1 MAATN
6 CQTALNVEISSEGDT
21 VTLKPDSVHTQG
33 IDPAELIA
41 HLRSLGVPV
50 DDPTVIEK
58 LAGEDGRI
66 RADKSIVLLEGKPPI
81 AEQPAT
87 LEMLV
92 HPPDPDSCDSYYE
105 RTAYLTAKP
114 GQAIGKIHP
123 AIPGQDGVDVF
134 GNPIKHKRCRAP
146 EFNFVDNVQLD
157 ADGVTVRATST
168 GRIYRR
174 ADRLWVNTALEVPGD
189 VDFACCNVNVSGDVD
204 IHGSVLDLFKVKGD
218 NIYVGGAIEASEIT
232 AAGDIHVRGGI
243 VGKEKARLTAGGDIT
258 AKYIS
263 GGTLEATGNV
273 LSHREIVNSRIL
285 CGGRLTVERGPLTS
299 GHVTANGGV
308 TCRSL
313 GSRTTDKILVEA
325 GFDETMRLLAKT
337 KLAEAHALKRKATK
351 LRGSVPPPGP
361 NQPVQ
366 DVLREAE
373 EAEHAADEILN
384 IVHKAY
390 LAAKERS
397 VAEVVVQDL
406 LHAGVTIRFAN
417 VEVTT
422 EMSWKG
428 PMRIVPEKNGEEW
441 EVVMIDARN
450 DSAHSLPS
458 RPWHDS
464 LLGSLELAF
473 AEQPATDGKAAA

>member
-6 CQTALNVEISSEGDT
+6 CQPALNVEISSEGDT
-21 VTLKPDSVHTQG
+21 VTLKPDASHTQG
-33 IDPAELIA
+33 VDPAELIA
-41 HLRSLGVPV
+41 HLRALGVPV

-66 RADKSIVLLEGKPPI
+66 RTDKSIVLLEGKPPI
-81 AEQPAT
+81 PEQPST
-87 LEMLV
+87 LEVLV
-92 HPPDPDSCDSYYE
+92 QPPDPDSCDSYYE
-105 RTAYLTAKP
+105 RTAYLNTKP
-114 GQAIGKIHP
+114 GQAIAKINP
-123 AIPGQDGVDVF
+123 AIPGQDGIDVF

-157 ADGVTVRATST
+157 ADGITVRATSV

-174 ADRLWVNTALEVPGD
+174 GDRLWVNTALEVPGD
-189 VDFACCNVNVSGDVD
+189 VDFACCNVNVAGDVD

-232 AAGDIHVRGGI
+232 AANDIHVRGGI
-243 VGKEKARLTAGGDIT
+243 VGKEKAHLTAGGDIT

-263 GGTLEATGNV
+263 GGTLEAVGDV
-273 LSHREIVNSRIL
+273 KSHREIVNSRII

-308 TCRSL
+308 TCRTL
-313 GSRTTDKILVEA
+313 GSRTTDKILVET
-325 GFDETMRLLAKT
+325 GFDEAMRRLAKS
-337 KLAEAHALKRKATK
+337 KLAEAHGLKRKAAK
-351 LRGSVPPPGP
+351 LRGCVPAAGP
-361 NQPVQ
+361 SQGAQ
-366 DVLREAE
+366 DILHEAE
-373 EAEHAADEILN
+373 DAEKTADEILAT
-384 IVHKAY
+384 VRQVYA
-390 LAAKERS
+390 AAKERS

-417 VEVTT
+417 VETTT

-428 PMRIVPEKNGEEW
+428 PMRIVPQQSGEDW
-441 EVVMIDARN
+441 EIVMIDARN
-450 DSAHSLPS
+450 NSAHALPS

-464 LLGSLELAF
+464 VLGALELAF
-473 AEQPATDGKAAA
+473 PDQVQDENPKT